1 MNGQLKCK
9 LALVESSFRDK
20 KGNSKERKKM
30 KNSLLPFFW
39 HLTNPHKKSKRRG
52 VQDQSKNKGNSIRVV
67 I

>member
-20 KGNSKERKKM
+20 QGNSKERKKM

-39 HLTNPHKKSKRRG
+39 RFTNPHKKSKRRG
-52 VQDQSKNKGNSIRVV
+52 VRDQSKNKGNSIRVV